1 MKFKLLV
8 FTVLCA
14 CALCLLAGCSQPE
27 PTVHEHEYY
36 TIPAVEPT
44 CTASGQTE
52 GQKCR
57 SCGRIFESPQPVA
70 ALGHQYSGEWTIDR
84 EPTELAEGE
93 KSIRCERCGERASVT
108 SIPRLAPSTQ
118 GLAFEL
124 NEIGDGY
131 ICVGIG
137 TATGTSELRIPTT
150 HEGLPVVEIAEQ
162 AFANNRRLTSL
173 SIPSS
178 VKTIRKAA
186 FSGCSSLLSIDL
198 PDTVEY
204 IADSAFADTACYSNY
219 SLWENGVLYIGN
231 HLISVQPSAAGGTF
245 TVRYGT
251 KTIGGAAF
259 LNCSSMTFVSI
270 PDGLVSIGNSAFYGC
285 SSLQSLILPDSLR
298 IIGNGAISY
307 CTSLTEFHLPAN
319 VESILSSPFPGSTSL
334 TSITVD
340 ESNSYFFSINNCLIE
355 RSTGALISGCS
366 TSVIPA
372 NVGIKHI
379 SQAAFYEC
387 KNLTSIAIPEGV
399 ESIGV
404 KAFYNCSSLL
414 TVTLPSTLTTID
426 VQAFRACKA
435 LMSISLPSSLR
446 TIGEAAFSYCTAL
459 TDVQIAEGLTDMA
472 ENAFAY
478 CSALTAINLPYSL
491 RTLGTGALAYCDKI
505 EYERYG
511 SCLYLNN
518 WLIDVAD
525 SQATTFSLKS
535 TTVGIAASAFSGCR
549 VLTSINIPASVT
561 YLGEAAFYDCWYL
574 TNVNVPEGVTAIGA
588 STFAHCS
595 RLQTLSLPST
605 ITSIGSDALLNC
617 SALSTLRFA
626 GSEQAWQAVE
636 KATDWDR
643 GASLMT
649 VSCTVDPLK

>member
-1 MKFKLLV
+1 MKFKPLI
-8 FTVLCA
+8 FTLLCA
-14 CALCLLAGCSQPE
+14 FLLCIFAGCEQPE
-27 PTVHEHEYY
+27 PTVHEHDYY
-36 TIPAVEPT
+36 TIPSAAPT
-44 CTASGQTE
+44 CTTAGQTE
-52 GQKCR
+52 GQKCL
-57 SCGRIFESPQPVA
+57 SCGRIFEAPEPIPA
-70 ALGHQYSGEWTIDR
+70 TGHTYSGEWTIDR
-84 EPTELAEGE
+84 EPTEQAEGE
-93 KSIRCERCGERASVT
+93 KSLRCIGCGERTSVT

-124 NEIGDGY
+124 NEAGDGY

-137 TATGTSELRIPTT
+137 TATGTSELRIPTI

-173 SIPSS
+173 TVPSS
-178 VKTIRKAA
+178 VKYIRKAA

-204 IADSAFADTACYSNY
+204 IADSTFADTACYSNY
-219 SLWENGVLYIGN
+219 NMWENGVLYIGN
-231 HLISVQPSAAGGTF
+231 HLISVQPSAANGTF

-270 PDGLVSIGNSAFYGC
+270 PDGLVSIGNSAFFGC
-285 SSLQSLILPDSLR
+285 SSLQSLILPESLR

-307 CTSLTEFHLPAN
+307 CTSLTEFHLSKN
-319 VESILSSPFPGSTSL
+319 VESILSSPFPGSSAL

-340 ESNSYFFSINNCLIE
+340 ESNPYFFSVDNCLIE

-366 TSVIPA
+366 TSIIPA

-404 KAFYNCSSLL
+404 AAFYNCPSLL
-414 TVTLPSTLTTID
+414 TLTLPSTLTTID

-435 LMSISLPSSLR
+435 LTSISLPDSLR
-446 TIGEAAFSYCTAL
+446 TVGEAAFSYCTAL
-459 TDVQIAEGLTDMA
+459 ADVHIAEGLTDIA
-472 ENAFAY
+472 QNAFAY
-478 CSALTAINLPYSL
+478 CSALTTINLPNSL
-491 RTLGTGALAYCDKI
+491 RTLGTGALAYCEKI
-505 EYERYG
+505 NYETYG
-511 SCLYLNN
+511 SGLYLNN

-525 SQATTFSLKS
+525 PQVTTLSLKP
-535 TTVGIAASAFSGCR
+535 TAVGIAASALSGCR
-549 VLTSINIPASVT
+549 ALTSVSIPASVT
-561 YLGEAAFYDCWYL
+561 YIGEAAFYDCGYL
-574 TNVNVPEGVTAIGA
+574 TSVTVPEGVTAIGA

-605 ITSIGSDALLNC
+605 ITTIGADALLNC
-617 SALSTLRFA
+617 STMTALRFG
-626 GSEQAWQAVE
+626 GSAAMWNSIE
-636 KATDWDR
+636 KAAGWDR

-649 VSCTVDPLK
+649 VSFAR

>member
-1 MKFKLLV
+1 MKFKPLI
-8 FTVLCA
+8 FTLLCA
-14 CALCLLAGCSQPE
+14 FLLYILAGCEQPE
-27 PTVHEHEYY
+27 PTVHEHDYY
-36 TIPAVEPT
+36 TIPSTEPT
-44 CTASGQTE
+44 CTTAGQTE
-52 GQKCR
+52 GQKCL
-57 SCGRIFESPQPVA
+57 SCGRIFEAPEPIPA
-70 ALGHQYSGEWTIDR
+70 TGHTYSGEWTIDR
-84 EPTELAEGE
+84 EPTEFAEGE
-93 KSIRCERCGERASVT
+93 KSLRCISCGERTSVT

-118 GLAFEL
+118 GLDFEL
-124 NEIGDGY
+124 NEAGDGY

-137 TATGTSELRIPTT
+137 TASGTSELRIPTT
-150 HEGLPVVEIAEQ
+150 HQGLPVVEIAAQ

-173 SIPSS
+173 TIPSG
-178 VKTIRKAA
+178 VKAIRKAA

-204 IADSAFADTACYSNY
+204 IADSAFTDTACYSNY
-219 SLWENGVLYIGN
+219 ALWENGVLYIGN
-231 HLISVQPSAAGGTF
+231 HLISVQPSAANGTF

-259 LNCSSMTFVSI
+259 LNCSSMTYVSI
-270 PDGLVSIGNSAFYGC
+270 PEGVVSIGNSAFYGC
-285 SSLQSLILPDSLR
+285 SSLQSLILPNSLR

-307 CTSLTEFHLPAN
+307 CTSLTEFHLPAS

-334 TSITVD
+334 ISITVD
-340 ESNSYFFSINNCLIE
+340 ERNPYFFSVNNCLIE
-355 RSTGALISGCS
+355 RSTGTLVSGCS

-387 KNLTSIAIPEGV
+387 KNLTAIHIPEGV

-404 KAFYNCSSLL
+404 AAFYTCPSLL
-414 TVTLPSTLTTID
+414 TVTLPSTITTID

-435 LMSISLPSSLR
+435 LTDVVLPSSLR
-446 TIGEAAFSYCTAL
+446 TIGEAAFSYCTSL
-459 TDVQIAEGLTDMA
+459 RNVQMSEGITDIAD
-472 ENAFAY
+472 NAFAY
-478 CSALTAINLPYSL
+478 CSSLTTINLPDSL
-491 RTLGTGALAYCDKI
+491 RAIGTSTFANCNKI

-518 WLIDVAD
+518 WLIDIAD
-525 SQATTFSLKS
+525 QQVTTLSLKP

-549 VLTSINIPASVT
+549 ALTSVSIPASVT
-561 YLGEAAFYDCWYL
+561 YIGEAAFYDCWYL
-574 TNVNVPEGVTAIGA
+574 TDLRIPEGVTAIGA

-617 SALSTLRFA
+617 SALTTLRFA

-636 KATDWDR
+636 KATGWDR

-649 VSCTVDPLK
+649 VSFAR

>member
-14 CALCLLAGCSQPE
+14 CALCLLTGCSQPE

-57 SCGRIFESPQPVA
+57 SCGRIFESPEPVA

-231 HLISVQPSAAGGTF
+231 HLISVQPSAASGTF

-259 LNCSSMTFVSI
+259 LGCSSMTFVSI
-270 PDGLVSIGNSAFYGC
+270 PEGVVSIGNSAFYGC
-285 SSLQSLILPDSLR
+285 SSLASLILPDSLR

-319 VESILSSPFPGSTSL
+319 VQSILSSPFPGSTAL
-334 TSITVD
+334 TSIAVD
-340 ESNSYFFSINNCLIE
+340 ENNPYFFSLDNCLIE
-355 RSTGALISGCS
+355 RSTGTLISGCA
-366 TSVIPA
+366 TSVIPSDA
-372 NVGIKHI
+372 GIKHI
-379 SQAAFYEC
+379 GNAAFYEC
-387 KNLTSIAIPEGV
+387 KDLTAIDIPAGV
-399 ESIGV
+399 ETIGV
-404 KAFYNCSSLL
+404 ASFYNCPSLL
-414 TVTLPSTLTTID
+414 TVTLPSTLVTID

-435 LMSISLPSSLR
+435 LTDITLPASLR
-446 TIGEAAFSYCTAL
+446 TINEAAFSYCTSL
-459 TDVQIAEGLTDMA
+459 QRVSIAEGVTDIA
-472 ENAFAY
+472 ESAFAY
-478 CSALTAINLPYSL
+478 CTNLTTINLPNSL
-491 RTLGTGALAYCDKI
+491 RTLNSGVLAHCDKI

-511 SCLYLNN
+511 DCLYLNN
-518 WLIDVAD
+518 WLMDVANQ
-525 SQATTFSLKS
+525 QATSVTLKP
-535 TTVGIAASAFSGCR
+535 TTVGIAPSAFSGCR
-549 VLTSINIPASVT
+549 ALTSVSIPASVV
-561 YLGEAAFYDCWYL
+561 YIGDAAFYDCWYL
-574 TNVNVPEGVTAIGA
+574 TNIQIPEGVQRIGPN
-588 STFAHCS
+588 TFAHCS

-605 ITSIGSDALLNC
+605 VTSIGSDALLNC
-617 SALSTLRFA
+617 SALTSLRFGA
-626 GSEQAWQAVE
+626 SEQMWNSIE
-636 KATDWDR
+636 KAAGWDR

-649 VSCTVDPLK
+649 VSFAR